1 MLNVALL
8 RTDASPTLR
17 PTRSQVTSM
26 LEGRTPIPDL
36 PSDPGI
42 SAINTKYKAIRNHF
56 WQNPSQ
62 TYSMSRKL

>member
-17 PTRSQVTSM
+17 PTGSQVTSM
-26 LEGRTPIPDL
+26 LEGRTPVPDL

-42 SAINTKYKAIRNHF
+42 SAIGYKKPFLAE
-56 WQNPSQ
+56 SQ
-62 TYSMSRKL
+62 AKLRACL